1 MMKRKYGCFRLPAVL
16 VFVLGAGFLS
26 AQEPI
31 FNAYQRNFVRA
42 GLADKAGV
50 LRDAAT
56 DERAP
61 EFMGALY
68 DFALHFSLRNAG
80 IFRDDPDMIALTAM
94 AAAGA
99 AAAGHAA
106 SADTLWELF
115 LIYRDSLTRVEALN
129 ALAVLGR
136 RDEDFAAAG
145 RLTGNLSQFLM
156 NQNNLYRSGIEPDYP
171 VLSACITALGAL
183 GDAGAYPVLFTA
195 LVSNYPASITRD
207 ITRAL
212 DSVRGEYDQFLLGVI
227 QNNPPA
233 EKLAAFRAGAHNA
246 VLSEARRG
254 ELAETALRAGLEFLA
269 ANAESAAAVSELR
282 YQAAA
287 VLTELKWTR
296 ATDLAV
302 RYFYQVQTDYGNG
315 SVSKELFLSAIACL
329 GAMGSSGAAQVL
341 ALQLGYLN
349 SRMERSGSFDGAVI
363 LEVVNALGEIG
374 DKAAFDSLL
383 YISYLNYPEQIQ
395 AAARNALNRLKW

>member
-1 MMKRKYGCFRLPAVL
+1 MKERYGNVRLPL
-16 VFVLGAGFLS
+16 FLGFVLGAGLLS

-31 FNAYQRNFVRA
+31 LNSYQRNFIRA
-42 GLADKAGV
+42 DLAGKAEV

-68 DFALHFSLRNAG
+68 DFALRFSLQNAG
-80 IFRDDPDMIALTAM
+80 IFRDDSDMIALTAL

-99 AAAGHAA
+99 GRTGHTA
-106 SADTLWELF
+106 SADTLWEIF
-115 LIYRDSLTRVEALN
+115 LNYRDSLTRVEALN
-129 ALAVLGR
+129 ALAALGQQG
-136 RDEDFAAAG
+136 EDFAAAG
-145 RLTGNLSQFLM
+145 LTGNLNQFLIH
-156 NQNNLYRSGIEPDYP
+156 QNNLYRSGIEPDYP
-171 VLSACITALGAL
+171 VLSACIAALGVL
-183 GDAGAYPVLFTA
+183 GDAGTYPVLFTA

-212 DSVRGEYDQFLLGVI
+212 DSIRGDYDQFLLGVLR
-227 QNNPPA
+227 NNPPM
-233 EKLAAFRAGAHNA
+233 EKLAAFRAGAHNTGFTD
-246 VLSEARRG
+246 ARRG
-254 ELAETALRAGLEFLA
+254 ELAETALKTGLEFLA

-302 RYFYQVQTDYGNG
+302 RHFYQVQTDYGNG
-315 SVSKELFLSAIACL
+315 SVSKELFLSAITCL

-349 SRMERSGSFDGAVI
+349 SRMERDGSFDEAVI
-363 LEVVNALGEIG
+363 LGVVNALGEIG

-395 AAARNALNRLKW
+395 TAARNALNRLKW

>member
-1 MMKRKYGCFRLPAVL
+1 MKGKYGSFRLL
-16 VFVLGAGFLS
+16 VVLGFWLSAGLLS

-31 FNAYQRNFVRA
+31 LNSYQRNFIRA
-42 GLADKAGV
+42 DLAKKVEV

-68 DFALHFSLRNAG
+68 DFALRFILRNAE
-80 IFRDDPDMIALTAM
+80 IFRDDPDMIALAAM

-99 AAAGHAA
+99 GGIGHAA
-106 SADTLWELF
+106 SADTLWEIF
-115 LIYRDSLTRVEALN
+115 LNYRDSLTRVEVLN
-129 ALAVLGR
+129 ALAALGR
-136 RDEDFAAAG
+136 RNEDFAASG
-145 RLTGNLSQFLM
+145 QVTENLNQFLI

-171 VLSACITALGAL
+171 VLSACIAALGVL
-183 GDAGAYPVLFTA
+183 GNAGVYPVLFTA

-212 DSVRGEYDQFLLGVI
+212 DLIRGDYDQFLLGVI
-227 QNNPPA
+227 KNNPPV

-246 VLSEARRG
+246 GFTDAQRG
-254 ELAETALRAGLEFLA
+254 ELAETALRVGLEFLA
-269 ANAESAAAVSELR
+269 ANAESAAAAAELR
-282 YQAAA
+282 YQAAV
-287 VLTELKWTR
+287 VLAELKWAR
-296 ATDLAV
+296 AADLAI
-302 RYFYQVQTDYGNG
+302 RHFYQVQTDYGNG
-315 SVSKELFLSAIACL
+315 SVPKELFLSAVNCL
-329 GAMGSSGAAQVL
+329 GAMGSSDAAQVL

-349 SRMERSGSFDGAVI
+349 SRMEQNGSFDEAVI

-374 DKAAFDSLL
+374 DKTAFDSLL

>member
-1 MMKRKYGCFRLPAVL
+1 MKGKCRNSRLPAVL
-16 VFVLGAGFLS
+16 GFLLSAGLLS

-31 FNAYQRNFVRA
+31 LNAYQRSFVRA
-42 GLADKAGV
+42 DLADKAEV

-61 EFMGALY
+61 EFMGALC
-68 DFALHFSLRNAG
+68 DFALRFSLRNAE
-80 IFRDDPDMIALTAM
+80 IFRDDPDMIALTAL

-99 AAAGHAA
+99 GGAGHAA
-106 SADTLWELF
+106 SADVLWEIF
-115 LIYRDSLTRVEALN
+115 LSYRDSLTRVEALN
-129 ALAVLGR
+129 ALAALGR
-136 RDEDFAAAG
+136 QNKDFAAAG
-145 RLTGNLSQFLM
+145 TLTGNLSQFLM

-171 VLSACITALGAL
+171 VLSACITTLGAL

-212 DSVRGEYDQFLLGVI
+212 DSVRGDYDQFLLGVI
-227 QNNPPA
+227 KNNPPA
-233 EKLAAFRAGAHNA
+233 EKLAAFRAGAHNT
-246 VLSEARRG
+246 VLTDAQRG
-254 ELAETALRAGLEFLA
+254 ELAETALRTGLEFLA
-269 ANAESAAAVSELR
+269 ANAESAAAISELR

-287 VLTELKWTR
+287 VLTELKWTG
-296 ATDLAV
+296 AVDLAI
-302 RYFYQVQTDYGNG
+302 RHFYQVQTDYGNG
-315 SVSKELFLSAIACL
+315 SVPKELFLSAITCL

-349 SRMERSGSFDGAVI
+349 SRMERSGSFDEALI

-383 YISYLNYPEQIQ
+383 YISYLNYPEQIR